1 MKVLIL
7 SCNTGGGHNSAA
19 KAIKEAFDE
28 RGHYCCVMDALSFGG
43 QKASDLVCDT
53 YIEMV
58 KKTPKLFGEIYK
70 MGNKLGQFN
79 QEMGKHHSPIY
90 YVNKLYADAL
100 EEYIN
105 ENGFD
110 LVICVHIFPAEAM
123 TSLKKHNKIHIPFYF
138 VATDYYCPP
147 MLEET
152 TPDIIFTA
160 HKDST
165 FTYLDH
171 GIDKNLLIPTGIPV
185 SKKFLT
191 KKDKLEMRKE
201 LGLNESDEVFLLMS
215 GSMGY
220 GDLLDTTR
228 YIFENGNEHTR
239 IIAIT
244 GHNED
249 LYKELQS
256 TFKDE
261 TRLILLGFTDRV
273 SDYLDASDVLLT
285 KPGGL
290 SSTEALAKG
299 IVLIHTTPIPG
310 CESENVQFFTE
321 HHLSVCAKE
330 ASDAGRL
337 AIDVMKDKFLQ
348 KQILEAQDNY
358 RCINSAKQI
367 VDYSESESRS
377 STGSE

>member
-19 KAIKEAFDE
+19 NAIKEVFDE
-28 RGHYCCVMDALSFGG
+28 RGHFCRVMDALSFGG

-70 MGNKLGQFN
+70 MGNKIGQFN
-79 QEMGKHHSPIY
+79 QENGKHRSPIY

-105 ENGFD
+105 QNKYD

-152 TPDIIFTA
+152 TPDAIFIA

-165 FTYLDH
+165 FTYLKH
-171 GIDKNLLIPTGIPV
+171 GVDKNLLIPTGIPV
-185 SKKFLT
+185 SQKFLT
-191 KKDKLEMRKE
+191 KKDKAEIRKE
-201 LGLNESDEVFLLMS
+201 LGLNMTDEVFLLMS

-228 YIFENGNEHTR
+228 YIFDNGNDNTR

-244 GHNED
+244 GHNEE
-249 LYKELQS
+249 LYKELES

-261 TRLILLGFTDRV
+261 KRLILVGFTSNV
-273 SDYLDASDVLLT
+273 PDYMDACDLLLT

-299 IVLIHTTPIPG
+299 VALIHTTPIPG

-321 HHLSVCAKE
+321 HHLSVCATE

-337 AIDVMKDKFLQ
+337 ALAVMKDKFLQ
-348 KQILEAQDNY
+348 NQILEAQNNY

-367 VDYSESESRS
+367 VDYSESRS